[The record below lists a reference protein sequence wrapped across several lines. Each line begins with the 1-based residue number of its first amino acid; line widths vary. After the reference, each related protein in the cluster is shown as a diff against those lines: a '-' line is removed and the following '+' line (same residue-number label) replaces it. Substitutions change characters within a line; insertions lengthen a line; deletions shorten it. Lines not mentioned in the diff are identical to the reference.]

1 MDSGAIQ
8 SAMEAN
14 GYDTWSLN
22 GGGGGG
28 ATFMMA
34 AQSSEWFAP
43 DGNYTGGLVQ
53 QRNQLELF
61 DSHYLTHGT
70 NLDNTT
76 LLANGSQD
84 FEFTVVN
91 FGDSTL
97 TGVLALQLDVHSNV
111 GVSAEHFST
120 IPTIPEPST
129 YALMGLG
136 LVGIA
141 AVARRRRHVS

>member
-1 MDSGAIQ
+1 MKIHPLITTTEALTELCERLSKADFITVDAGTERLGKGVLTLADGRRLAFEGEPPGEGA
-8 SAMEAN
+8 
-14 GYDTWSLN
+14 GVD
-22 GGGGGG
+22 
-28 ATFMMA
+28 
-34 AQSSEWFAP
+34 
-43 DGNYTGGLVQ
+43 D
-53 QRNQLELF
+53 LF
-61 DSHYLTHGT
+61 GDM
-70 NLDNTT
+70 
-76 LLANGSQD
+76 QD

-136 LVGIA
+136 LVGIGFA
-141 AVARRRRHVS
+141 ARRRRAA